1 MGRSDKPVDINDY
14 SYLGHADRLEQFIQ
28 ALGLSDINLFV
39 QDWGSL
45 IGLRVAGLNPDWFAT
60 ISVGN
65 GDLFIIPE
73 GFQPFSPVENPNE
86 MRISATHLL
95 RFQTNR
101 CLSIMVVNCF
111 PEVGG
116 SKKDLEIG

>member
-1 MGRSDKPVDINDY
+1 
-14 SYLGHADRLEQFIQ
+14 
-28 ALGLSDINLFV
+28 V

-73 GFQPFSPVENPNE
+73 GFEPFPPVENPNE
-86 MRISATHLL
+86 IEDILTHLL
-95 RFQTNR
+95 RFPINR
-101 CLSIMVVNCF
+101 CPSIMVV
-111 PEVGG
+111 
-116 SKKDLEIG
+116 K

>member
-1 MGRSDKPVDINDY
+1 
-14 SYLGHADRLEQFIQ
+14 
-28 ALGLSDINLFV
+28 LFV

-73 GFQPFSPVENPNE
+73 GFEPFPPVENPNE
-86 MRISATHLL
+86 HEDMTYPFAAFPDQQVPFYNGCELIS
-95 RFQTNR
+95 
-101 CLSIMVVNCF
+101 
-111 PEVGG
+111 GG
-116 SKKDLEIG
+116 GDQQEGFGDWINMP

>member
-1 MGRSDKPVDINDY
+1 MTTAILAMLTVWSSLFRI
-14 SYLGHADRLEQFIQ
+14 
-28 ALGLSDINLFV
+28 LGLSDINLFV

-73 GFQPFSPVENPNE
+73 GFEPFPPG
-86 MRISATHLL
+86 RKP
-95 RFQTNR
+95 Q
-101 CLSIMVVNCF
+101 
-111 PEVGG
+111 
-116 SKKDLEIG
+116 